1 MSNLSIL
8 QDFPKGFIFGAA
20 TSAYQ
25 IEGNNF
31 GGCGKSI
38 WDEFAKKK
46 LNGVDGSH
54 ACNHI
59 QLFKEDIKLIRNAGF
74 KAYRFSFSWPRLFPN
89 DDNTINSEGLDFY
102 KRLLDEILH
111 SNLEPFPTLYH
122 WDLPVRFNQIG
133 GWESEE
139 TCKRFADYSYTVSE
153 KLGDKFQKIATIN
166 EPWCVSWLSHYL
178 GEHAPG
184 KKSLSSAA
192 LTMHNILLAH
202 GLSVQALRSNRNY
215 QVGIILNNE
224 YPEPYSQDIKDVQ
237 AAKLFDSIYNRWF
250 ADGIFKGSY
259 PEQAMELLSSHLP
272 INYESDL
279 KTISQSLDWIGINYY
294 TRSVIKYRN
303 SNDGVNYQ
311 CIRGNLKKTDM
322 DWEFFPEGLGYFLR
336 RIKYEYDSKIPIY
349 VTENGMANRD
359 QINIKNE
366 ILDEDRIE
374 YFQLHLDELS
384 KCLKEKIS
392 LKGYFAWS
400 LLDNYEWS
408 FGYEKR
414 FGLVHINYENFKRTP
429 KSSYYQFKKY
439 LN

>member
-31 GGCGKSI
+31 GGCCKSI

-215 QVGIILNNE
+215 QVGIVLNNE

-259 PEQAMELLSSHLP
+259 PKQAMGLLSSHLP

>member
-1 MSNLSIL
+1 
-8 QDFPKGFIFGAA
+8 
-20 TSAYQ
+20 
-25 IEGNNF
+25 
-31 GGCGKSI
+31 
-38 WDEFAKKK
+38 
-46 LNGVDGSH
+46 
-54 ACNHI
+54 
-59 QLFKEDIKLIRNAGF
+59 
-74 KAYRFSFSWPRLFPN
+74 
-89 DDNTINSEGLDFY
+89 
-102 KRLLDEILH
+102 
-111 SNLEPFPTLYH
+111 
-122 WDLPVRFNQIG
+122 
-133 GWESEE
+133 
-139 TCKRFADYSYTVSE
+139 
-153 KLGDKFQKIATIN
+153 
-166 EPWCVSWLSHYL
+166 
-178 GEHAPG
+178 
-184 KKSLSSAA
+184 
-192 LTMHNILLAH
+192 MHNILLAH

-215 QVGIILNNE
+215 QVGIVLNNE

-259 PEQAMELLSSHLP
+259 PKQAMELLSSHLP
-272 INYESDL
+272 INYESNL